1 MAFDA
6 DEPLVHPWVRVDRS
20 VAALVATLGATR
32 HMSMVDLKQLES
44 TRVWKMNPQ
53 KKTDTVSGNQTWM
66 ENRWTSNTS
75 MMFPLPRVATFNP
88 FSSSETPPT
97 GNMAGENLKKK
108 VVWFKENDHTDHT

>member
-44 TRVWKMNPQ
+44 TRVWNCRKMNPQ
-53 KKTDTVSGNQTWM
+53 KKIQILYLVIKHGWKIHQQYFDNVPIT
-66 ENRWTSNTS
+66 TSCH
-75 MMFPLPRVATFNP
+75 V
-88 FSSSETPPT
+88 
-97 GNMAGENLKKK
+97 
-108 VVWFKENDHTDHT
+108 